1 MEFRDADL
9 ANERVFQAC
18 SEIWNAACGPE
29 LMVNPAFIAYNLRPS
44 TGIER
49 AGQLA
54 WADGQPVGFVF
65 VGAPLEGAN
74 LSLGWLECVAVHPAY
89 QQRGIGS
96 ALLAWA
102 ERWLHAHKVRTV
114 WLGGGLRPF
123 AAGLPEPLQT
133 AGFFE
138 RRGYAARAGSEYE
151 WDVARDL
158 GDYASVV
165 TRHAA
170 DLRVL
175 QPGEEDELLTFL
187 RREFPGRWLYEV
199 QEYFKEGGRPTD
211 YMVLRTPQTGLDGF
225 CWMTFEDSVRPLERF
240 YMHRLPRP
248 WGQIGPLGVGKACR
262 GQGLGAALIDA
273 AIGHVQQT
281 GVRGCVIDWTNLLD
295 LYARFGFQP
304 YRKYTM
310 LAKSFQNV

>member
-1 MEFRDADL
+1 MELSAFNVMDERMYQSCAD
-9 ANERVFQAC
+9 
-18 SEIWNAACGPE
+18 IWNAACGAD
-29 LMVNPAFIAYNLRPS
+29 LAISSAFIAYNLRPS

-49 AGQLA
+49 SGQIA
-54 WADGQPVGFVF
+54 WADGKPVGFVF
-65 VGAPLEGAN
+65 VGAPVESA
-74 LSLGWLECVAVHPAY
+74 STPWGWLECMAVHPDY
-89 QQRGIGS
+89 QKSGIGS
-96 ALLAWA
+96 ALLTWA
-102 ERWLHAHKVRTV
+102 ENWLRAHSVRRV
-114 WLGGGLRPF
+114 HIAAGLRPF

-133 AGFFE
+133 ADFFQ
-138 RRGYAARAGSEYE
+138 RRGYQTRPGSEYE

-158 GDYASVV
+158 SDYTSVV
-165 TRHAA
+165 TAETA
-170 DLRVL
+170 DLRLL
-175 QPGEEDELLTFL
+175 QPGEEEELLDFL

-211 YMVLRTPQTGLDGF
+211 YLVLRTAQTGLDGF
-225 CWMTFEDSVRPLERF
+225 CWLTFEDSVRPLERF

-273 AIGHVQQT
+273 AICHVQQT
-281 GVRGCVIDWTNLLD
+281 GVRGCVIDWTSLLN

-310 LAKSFQNV
+310 LAKSFEDA